1 MNGATVAQCREEVG
15 WRADLGLARARSVG
29 DLADLLGEIEGVVA
43 RALRAGRAADAPAP
57 ACGPGCA
64 GCCTV
69 NVGTLPIEGAVAAA
83 WLRERL
89 APLDRAPAAA
99 RLRMFHEHVRWL
111 EDHER
116 VGERLACPLLDARG
130 RGTVHPVR
138 PLACRSV
145 SSLDAAECAAAL
157 AGSVGGEDPPLVRM
171 DLAQRVLY
179 GEAMAALGE
188 ALARRGLDA
197 RARDVSG
204 VVGVFLAEPGLLTAY
219 LEGGRVPLE

>member
-1 MNGATVAQCREEVG
+1 VIAEAAARCREEVE
-15 WRADLGLARARSVG
+15 WRTEIALERARSVG
-29 DLADLLGEIEGVVA
+29 DLTDLLAEIDGAVQ
-43 RALRAGRAADAPAP
+43 RALRLARAADAPPP

-69 NVGTLPIEGAVAAA
+69 NVGTLGVEGAVAAA

-89 APLDRAPAAA
+89 APADRAPAAA
-99 RLRMFHEHVRWL
+99 RLLMFHEHVRWL
-111 EDHER
+111 EDRER
-116 VGERLACPLLDARG
+116 VGDRLACPLLDVAG
-130 RGTVHPVR
+130 RCTVHPVR

-145 SSLDAAECAAAL
+145 SSLDAAECAVAL
-157 AGSVGGEDPPLVRM
+157 AGSVDGEDAPVVRM

-179 GEAMAALGE
+179 AEAQGALGE

-204 VVGVFLAEPGLLTAY
+204 MVGTFLAEPAFLAAY